1 MTVITELL
9 VDVAGTPHTDEVF
22 FSSYILR
29 ENDDGNALVTTS
41 VRSYT
46 PVNGVITTEDLD
58 PGPARVRIGVNT
70 YDIEIPESATPVRLW
85 PLIETG
91 LPAPPSLVG
100 NYVINGGG
108 IARVQKLTQSEYA
121 ALTLPD
127 PETEYS
133 VVPDPE

>member
-1 MTVITELL
+1 MTVITETLTDL
-9 VDVAGTPHTDEVF
+9 AGTPHTDEVF

-29 ENDDGNALVTTS
+29 ENDDGDAMITTS

-58 PGPARVRIGVNT
+58 PGPARVRIGMDT
-70 YDIEIPESATPVRLW
+70 YNITIPESATPVRLW

-91 LPAPPSLVG
+91 LPAPPTLVG
-100 NYVINGGG
+100 AYVVNGGG
-108 IARVQKLTQSEYA
+108 IARVQKLTESEYA